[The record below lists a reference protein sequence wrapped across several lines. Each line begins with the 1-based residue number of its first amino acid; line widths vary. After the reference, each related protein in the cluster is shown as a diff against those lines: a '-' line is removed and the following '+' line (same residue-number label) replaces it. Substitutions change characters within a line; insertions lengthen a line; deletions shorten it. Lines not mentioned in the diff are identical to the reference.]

1 MDDWFSKIQSKVFTQ
16 VEYML
21 KKKYSDLKC
30 TTRNEN
36 ETPAEFPTL
45 YLHEL
50 QPLEVGQDLTNETVN
65 AIRCTIEIQVW
76 VNTTEQNCRNILN
89 DATLEMKRLHFNISA
104 MPIVQTTDKIAWGV
118 IRCTRIIG
126 NSDDI
131 VTK

>member
-21 KKKYSDLKC
+21 KKKYSDLKY

-76 VNTTEQNCRNILN
+76 VNTTEQDCRNILT
-89 DATLEMKRLHFNISA
+89 DAALEMKRLHFNISA

-118 IRCTRIIG
+118 IRCTRLIG
-126 NSDDI
+126 NGDDI
-131 VTK
+131 AT